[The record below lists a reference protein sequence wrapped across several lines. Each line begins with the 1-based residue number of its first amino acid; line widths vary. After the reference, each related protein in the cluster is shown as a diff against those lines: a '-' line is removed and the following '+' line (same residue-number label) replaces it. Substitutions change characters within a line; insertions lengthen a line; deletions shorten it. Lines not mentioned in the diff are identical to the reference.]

1 MSLVYNF
8 YESRVEFE
16 KKYENTRTK
25 KILKTRFLKK
35 LGGFQKIK
43 LEKGEPWNIVNTE
56 QNIAFHRKLI
66 FFCFDTFQWFSCK
79 ENRKL

>member
-56 QNIAFHRKLI
+56 QNIAFRRKLI
-66 FFCFDTFQWFSCK
+66 LFCFDTFQWFSCK
-79 ENRKL
+79 ENGKL